1 MRVGIDVTCWCNQRG
16 FGRFTRE
23 LVTALVNLTS
33 GEEYVLFADRQT
45 AEIADFPESCRVVI
59 GETSAAAVEAASADG
74 RRSVR
79 DVLAMRRVVKHE
91 QLDVMF
97 FPAVYSY
104 FPIAA
109 GVPCIVTFHDVIA
122 ETLPRLVFRSLRSR
136 LFWQLKSRLA
146 VRRADMLVTVSEA
159 SKKGLVS
166 HFGLSP
172 DRVAVITEAPASS
185 FTRAIG
191 SDKVDAEA
199 FRRHGLEPD
208 ERYIL
213 YVGGIS
219 PHKNLDT
226 LIKAFAAVRQD
237 TRLGDVR
244 LILVGDW
251 AGDSFHTCY
260 EELCTLIE
268 RQGLSEAVHF
278 PGFVPDEDL
287 VHLYSACQAFVLPS
301 FLEGFG
307 LPVVEAMACG
317 APVVASNV
325 GSLPEIVDG
334 AGELFDPH
342 EVTALADCLKRVLG
356 DSAYRRELQTRSRQ
370 RVQDFSWE
378 TAARQMRSIFETVK
392 A

>member
-23 LVTALVNLTS
+23 LVTALANLTS

-45 AEIADFPESCRVVI
+45 AEIAEFPEFCRVVT

-74 RRSVR
+74 RRSIG
-79 DVLAMRRVVKHE
+79 DVLAMRRLVKRE

-109 GVPCIVTFHDVIA
+109 GVPCIVTFHDIIA

-146 VRRADMLVTVSEA
+146 ARRADMLVTVSEA

-172 DRVAVITEAPASS
+172 DRVAVVTEAPASS
-185 FTRAIG
+185 FTRALG
-191 SDKVDAEA
+191 SGKVDAEA
-199 FRRHGLEPD
+199 LRRHGLEPD

-226 LIKAFAAVRQD
+226 LIKAFAVVGRD

-268 RQGLSEAVHF
+268 RHSLGHAVHF

-301 FLEGFG
+301 YLEGFG

-317 APVVASNV
+317 APVVTSNV

-356 DSAYRRELQTRSRQ
+356 DSAYRRELQTRSRR